1 MEASRGGS
9 GLRRPPYGTRR
20 TVAGDA
26 LSAQLDGVIGTA
38 TVSFPRG
45 NNVERIREVALGDLV
60 ADALRTTYGTQIAFT
75 NGGGDGYVELADGQ
89 GTTRDL
95 MAGDLVDYITA
106 QGTISPTTDGRIDDI
121 VRADA

>member
-9 GLRRPPYGTRR
+9 GLRRPPYGIRR

-38 TVSFPRG
+38 TGIFARG
-45 NNVERIREVALGDLV
+45 TIERIREVALGDLV

-95 MAGDLVDYITA
+95 MANDLVEYITA
-106 QGTISPTTDGRIDDI
+106 LGTITPTTDGRIDDI